1 MPGQMCTECP
11 EKFGLIAH
19 RLRCGFAPH
28 FEYTPE
34 NIQEENRASIGKHW
48 SGIAQA
54 LDKIDSKRG
63 VLVGDSFEIP
73 EFIFAGVA
81 VVRDKH
87 MDAALAAG
95 WPAKGDPPKS
105 RFATDHTGCGVNPAL
120 SRWPYR
126 LDSYHEAARHMTPG
140 CWFAVVD
147 LSTYFHSLPWTEDFS
162 KKYGHFRDPR
172 RDGGKWRF
180 KGTKPPRDWPH
191 KDAHKP
197 PYRRYATCSFGAS
210 SVPAWASTITGV
222 LLGFLRQH
230 GVRRSTGYVDD
241 FLLIGDTKEE
251 CQAKLDAFIALVE
264 SLGLAVAKTKTLGP
278 AQTIEFLGLE
288 LCSITME
295 VRITA
300 KRAAK
305 IKAKLKEYLAAG
317 RASRK
322 QLHTLQ
328 GKLGW
333 VSEVLCGGRAFV
345 RTLINAVSATRGQRG
360 STWITIDGE
369 MREDFEWWLQHL
381 TDLKDKGSRVWL
393 DENDFTVL
401 STKSDAAGRLGW
413 GAVVGPDLIFSKWTA
428 EEAADTDMTYKEL
441 VPVLYIVEN
450 YGPQLEDTI
459 LRVGLDNAAAV
470 FDVLKFD
477 SKTYKVRQILKRI
490 ARAQAEWNFRILATH
505 VTRGANELADL
516 LTRFI
521 RLEEL
526 DDALPDDWQV
536 DADGALLQRC
546 QWRLTTA
553 SNSVLR
559 LSATRRSTPA

>member
-1 MPGQMCTECP
+1 
-11 EKFGLIAH
+11 
-19 RLRCGFAPH
+19 
-28 FEYTPE
+28 
-34 NIQEENRASIGKHW
+34 
-48 SGIAQA
+48 
-54 LDKIDSKRG
+54 
-63 VLVGDSFEIP
+63 
-73 EFIFAGVA
+73 
-81 VVRDKH
+81 
-87 MDAALAAG
+87 
-95 WPAKGDPPKS
+95 
-105 RFATDHTGCGVNPAL
+105 
-120 SRWPYR
+120 
-126 LDSYHEAARHMTPG
+126 
-140 CWFAVVD
+140 
-147 LSTYFHSLPWTEDFS
+147 
-162 KKYGHFRDPR
+162 
-172 RDGGKWRF
+172 
-180 KGTKPPRDWPH
+180 
-191 KDAHKP
+191 
-197 PYRRYATCSFGAS
+197 
-210 SVPAWASTITGV
+210 
-222 LLGFLRQH
+222 
-230 GVRRSTGYVDD
+230 
-241 FLLIGDTKEE
+241 
-251 CQAKLDAFIALVE
+251 
-264 SLGLAVAKTKTLGP
+264 
-278 AQTIEFLGLE
+278 
-288 LCSITME
+288 
-295 VRITA
+295 
-300 KRAAK
+300 
-305 IKAKLKEYLAAG
+305 
-317 RASRK
+317 
-322 QLHTLQ
+322 
-328 GKLGW
+328 

-381 TDLKDKGSRVWL
+381 TNLKEKGSRVWL

-450 YGPQLEDTI
+450 YGPKLEDTI